1 MIHLIA
7 FVYKN
12 AFLIYYPQGGDW
24 VKAVCIYVDGGKGH
38 YVPAKA
44 VSEELAELGVE
55 TRLEEFFDY
64 LDIRWIGRI
73 NKFFWRTMLRMP
85 RLEQHISKHNDS
97 DSNGMELGIK
107 FAIKHCMRMLDA
119 NFDEFQPDLIFTTHP
134 YAGTIISEMLFS
146 AGIEIPVYYFA
157 TDVFSAPVASICPRL
172 RKFLIST
179 EEGRARVIKMGQNP
193 ETVVLSPFPL
203 QREVAESPKLS
214 KTDARKKL
222 GLDENLFTVQL
233 NLGGEGLGSL
243 SLLSALLKADTP
255 VQVVILG
262 GFDESMKKRIKG
274 IAENAR
280 NRESKVHAPG
290 FVKNVSEYLAASDIV
305 AGRAGIN
312 TIVEAMYAHR
322 PFLITDLVYTVIPSA
337 EYVEKY
343 HVGWNA
349 SEDTQKQLSIIL
361 DLASHPEKFSGM
373 DDNFD
378 AIPIEYSA
386 EHLARMLIEDCASLR
401 KPASEF

>member
-38 YVPAKA
+38 YIPAKA

-274 IAENAR
+274 IYGHLSNTEAVEFA
-280 NRESKVHAPG
+280 SKVARRG
-290 FVKNVSEYLAASDIV
+290 ESVYFVHVSENNNDTDILRDLAYSK
-305 AGRAGIN
+305 
-312 TIVEAMYAHR
+312 
-322 PFLITDLVYTVIPSA
+322 IPSGIFCKVC
-337 EYVEKY
+337 ERGETFE
-343 HVGWNA
+343 GF
-349 SEDTQKQLSIIL
+349 I
-361 DLASHPEKFSGM
+361 
-373 DDNFD
+373 DDEEERQGKE
-378 AIPIEYSA
+378 AGA
-386 EHLARMLIEDCASLR
+386 GA
-401 KPASEF
+401 